1 MLQRLNLAQLI
12 ILKQETD
19 VLWVVAIFF
28 AWLGVVVGA
37 WFFGQHAEEKKSAR
51 RQSFGTWVVDK

>member
-1 MLQRLNLAQLI
+1 
-12 ILKQETD
+12 